1 MKKKNSGKDKQQEKA
16 KTGTGRKNAGK
27 TIAEGSPAE
36 SFKPS
41 RTSTDIICAL
51 AAAAVIVVHFIVLAS
66 FFRPATS
73 NMDSHGYYKQARL
86 LTEKGRTYEVKESRA
101 QYTGYTWRNSSED
114 RYDNLWPV
122 GFPAILAAVRAA
134 FGPEGAYWADPVMA
148 ALALAAFYVL
158 CRALLGPGWALA
170 ALAVFVLNPL
180 FNQHIQYRYSHIAA
194 LLMFIASMAFIEAG
208 WNRKRAFLWLFAAG
222 FFAGYLPSIRL
233 LECLLGPPL
242 FLYVAARAVKEKPFW
257 KKPVAFAAGAAIP
270 IAAFCVW
277 NHLTYGAFWRTGY
290 SVFEYGEMG
299 IFSTQYLALYSLS
312 YIQKLL
318 GEGGGFALA
327 LGILGIVWLCSRRE
341 TWLMGALLTALA
353 IPFML
358 VQMSFTIHP
367 NPGATRYFLPMMP
380 LFALAAVWMLKEL
393 SDEKAAMGALLAA
406 TLIALSAL
414 WGVPQ
419 AKYSLN
425 MLKTRQ
431 NALSGISDMLE
442 RNVPR
447 GSVVVAEEVV
457 AQHLDTLGYWK
468 IADATLLVEDRER
481 RYGNMP
487 QNYKIAAFA
496 SDLREWAGDDGR
508 IFWIGKDSVE
518 RKIGP
523 ALGGGARL
531 EPVAEIIFEK
541 NQYLTDSDYALR
553 TRNRTSPSLPPF
565 LKRGC
570 FNFDLGAQGRLD
582 MMFAAL
588 LDGSP
593 VALYE
598 VSGLTR

>member
-1 MKKKNSGKDKQQEKA
+1 MKKKKAGKDKQQEKA
-16 KTGTGRKNAGK
+16 KAGPGGKNEREKTVAG
-27 TIAEGSPAE
+27 SSAE
-36 SFKPS
+36 SGKPT
-41 RTSTDIICAL
+41 RISTDVICAV
-51 AAAAVIVVHFIVLAS
+51 AAAAVIIAHFIIVATC
-66 FFRPATS
+66 FRPATS

-86 LTEKGRTYEVKESRA
+86 IAEKGRTYEIKESRA
-101 QYTGYTWRNSSED
+101 QYTGYTWRNSSEE

-122 GFPAILAAVRAA
+122 GFPAILATVRAA

-148 ALALAAFYVL
+148 ALALAAFYLL
-158 CRALLGPGWALA
+158 CRALIGPGWALA

-194 LLMFIASMAFIEAG
+194 LLMLMASMAFIEAG
-208 WNRKRAFLWLFAAG
+208 WNKKRAFLWLFAAG

-233 LECLLGPPL
+233 LECFLGPPL
-242 FLYVAARAVKEKPFW
+242 FLYVAARALKEKPFW
-257 KKPVAFAAGAAIP
+257 KKPAAFAAGAAVP

-299 IFSTQYLALYSLS
+299 IFSIEYLALYSLS

-318 GEGGGFALA
+318 GEGGGFALS
-327 LGILGIVWLCSRRE
+327 LGALGIVWLCSRRE
-341 TWLMGALLTALA
+341 TWLTGALLAALA
-353 IPFML
+353 IPFTL

-367 NPGATRYFLPMMP
+367 NPGATRYFLSMMP
-380 LFALAAVWMLKEL
+380 LFTLAAVWMLKDL
-393 SDEKAAMGALLAA
+393 SGGKAAMGALLAA

-425 MLKTRQ
+425 TLKTRQ
-431 NALSGISDMLE
+431 NALSGIADMLE
-442 RNVPR
+442 QNVPR
-447 GSVVVAEEVV
+447 GSVVVADEVV
-457 AQHLDTLGYWK
+457 AQHLDVLGYWK
-468 IADATLLVEDRER
+468 VAEATLLVEDRER

-496 SDLREWAGDDGR
+496 SDLREWAGDGGR
-508 IFWIGKDSVE
+508 IFWVGKDAVE
-518 RKIGP
+518 RRIGP
-523 ALGGGARL
+523 FLGGGSRL
-531 EPVAEIIFEK
+531 EPVADITFEK
-541 NQYLTDSDYALR
+541 NPYLIDSDFALR
-553 TRNRTSPSLPPF
+553 TRNRTSPNLPPI

-582 MMFAAL
+582 MAFASL

-593 VALYE
+593 VNLYE
-598 VSGLTR
+598 ITGLR